1 MTAFLG
7 IILVNMLVVAI
18 VVLKAIF
25 PTYIEPKM
33 LTVRKEATWT
43 QITYRAL
50 KAYDVMFGVSGL
62 TSMVTGIA
70 IALLIPQRGAAFEV
84 LFMGFGLFAMGIV
97 YVVSGYTSIS
107 VVTVSSAQVRSRHRG
122 FFGIA
127 GREQI
132 VNADIVRV
140 YYAKELV
147 RQGELFSIF
156 VDTTDELR
164 MLLVAGIHSERV
176 AVEIKDAVIT
186 HRNLLWSSKP
196 GKGPML
202 QKNWPGKFRPVPGT
216 TDYTKHGGD

>member
-1 MTAFLG
+1 MAVFLG
-7 IILVNMLVVAI
+7 IILVNVLVVAI

-33 LTVRKEATWT
+33 LTVRNEATCT

-70 IALLIPQRGAAFEV
+70 VAVLIPQRGEAFEV
-84 LFMGFGLFAMGIV
+84 LFMGVGLFTLGIV

-107 VVTVSSAQVRSRHRG
+107 VVTVSSAQVRSQHHS

-127 GREQI
+127 KREQI
-132 VNADIVRV
+132 VKADIVRV

-147 RQGELFSIF
+147 RQGEVFSVF
-156 VDTTDELR
+156 ADTTDALR
-164 MLLVAGIHSERV
+164 MLLVARIHSERV
-176 AVEIKDAVIT
+176 AVEIKDAIIT
-186 HRNLLWSSKP
+186 HRRLLWSSRL

-202 QKNWPGKFRPVPGT
+202 QKNWPGEFRAVPGA
-216 TDYTKHGGD
+216 TDHTKR